1 MCGGERSAYEAA
13 QPLLA
18 RLGTARLMGAAGAG
32 QQTKMGNQIAIST
45 TMVGMCESMLYA
57 HKAGLDVEEF
67 LEAISGGAA
76 GSKSL
81 DLYSARIVKR
91 DMAPGFMVRGPTPHA
106 RARSST
112 R

>member
-1 MCGGERSAYEAA
+1 
-13 QPLLA
+13 
-18 RLGTARLMGAAGAG
+18 
-32 QQTKMGNQIAIST
+32 MGNQIAIST

-91 DMAPGFMVRGPTPHA
+91 DMAPGFMVRGSTPHA
-106 RARSST
+106 RARGSARYHAGRARVLPCDSPAC
-112 R
+112 